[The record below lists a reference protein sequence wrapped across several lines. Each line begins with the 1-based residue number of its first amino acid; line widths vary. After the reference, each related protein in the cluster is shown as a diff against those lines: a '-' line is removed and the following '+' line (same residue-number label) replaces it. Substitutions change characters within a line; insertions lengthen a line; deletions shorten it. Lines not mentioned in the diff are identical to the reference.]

1 MFETETMAVIKN
13 APSLSQDGHLRIK
26 LSHHPRTKFKSW
38 VWGDGEW
45 GFEGG
50 GSQNGL
56 VRGEGEGF
64 QMVWSGRGKL
74 LIQ

>member
-50 GSQNGL
+50 GPKWS
-56 VRGEGEGF
+56 GEGRGRGSK
-64 QMVWSGRGKL
+64 WSGQAGASS
-74 LIQ
+74 